1 MEARNTVI
9 QEDGIF
15 IAPSLLAAD
24 FARLGDELAAVS
36 AAGANF
42 IHLDVMDGHFVP
54 NLTFGPPVI
63 RALRKHTT
71 LPLDVHLMIE
81 RPEQSLAHYID
92 AGADYVTV
100 HVETS
105 PHLHRTLSQ
114 IRKLGAKA
122 GVALNPSTPLCS
134 ISCVLTDIDL
144 ALIMSVNPGFGGQ
157 RFIPQVLPK
166 ITELHAYA
174 NKQDRAFLISVDGG
188 IDPDT
193 ASSVVK
199 AGANLLV
206 AGSSVFSRDNYQE
219 AITELKN
226 AAAFAAFPATSSNT
240 LSHRKESM
248 P

>member
-1 MEARNTVI
+1 MEPSNTVI
-9 QEDGIF
+9 HQNSIF

-24 FARLGDELAAVS
+24 FARLGDELAAIS
-36 AAGANF
+36 SAGANF

-105 PHLHRTLSQ
+105 PHLHRTLYQ

-134 ISCVLTDIDL
+134 ISCVLSDIDL

-157 RFIPQVLPK
+157 SFIPQVLPK

-174 NKQDRAFLISVDGG
+174 TKHDRAFLISVDGG
-188 IDPDT
+188 IDSNT
-193 ASSVVK
+193 AGSVVK

-206 AGSSVFSRDNYQE
+206 AGSAVFSRENYQE

-226 AAAFAAFPATSSNT
+226 AAALAAF
-240 LSHRKESM
+240 LESM